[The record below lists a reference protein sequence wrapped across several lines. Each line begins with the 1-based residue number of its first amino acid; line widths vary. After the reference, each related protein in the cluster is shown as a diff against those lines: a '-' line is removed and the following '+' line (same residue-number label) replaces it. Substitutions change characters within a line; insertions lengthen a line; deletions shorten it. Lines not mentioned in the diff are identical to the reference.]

1 MHLTSTKDWIIVSGD
16 DGVGGW
22 KLLLFL
28 LSVAVAVVA
37 VASCRGAE
45 CPYSEGGRVVRTRRR
60 GDHDEYVVLILLLI
74 FLFLPSSVLD
84 LGFYLL

>member
-1 MHLTSTKDWIIVSGD
+1 
-16 DGVGGW
+16 
-22 KLLLFL
+22 LFP
-28 LSVAVAVVA
+28 VAVAVLVA

-45 CPYSEGGRVVRTRRR
+45 CSYSEGGRVVRRRR
-60 GDHDEYVVLILLLI
+60 GDHDEYVVLILLFI

>member
-1 MHLTSTKDWIIVSGD
+1 M
-16 DGVGGW
+16 
-22 KLLLFL
+22 LFL
-28 LSVAVAVVA
+28 LAVAVAVVA

-45 CPYSEGGRVVRTRRR
+45 CSYSEGGRVVRTRRR
-60 GDHDEYVVLILLLI
+60 GDHPDEYVVLILLLI

>member
-45 CPYSEGGRVVRTRRR
+45 CSYSEGGRVVRRRR
-60 GDHDEYVVLILLLI
+60 GDHDEYVLVLILLLI